1 MRERALELERHFR
14 VHEMQAAADA
24 RRHPR
29 FKLEAELR
37 IYPRNSPVVRGHT
50 VDISE
55 SGVSAM
61 LRVEVP
67 LGAVVRLEF
76 DLPLGSVDVPALVRQ
91 RNAFRYGFQF
101 LETSTAKET
110 IGRTCARLAL
120 EQSPHLQ
127 LRTDNPGKI

>member
-1 MRERALELERHFR
+1 MH
-14 VHEMQAAADA
+14 AAADA

-29 FKLEAELR
+29 FKVEAELR

-55 SGVSAM
+55 SGISAM
-61 LRVEVP
+61 LKVEVA

-76 DLPLGSVDVPALVRQ
+76 DLPLGSIEVPALVRQ

-101 LETSTAKET
+101 LETSTTQGT
-110 IGRTCARLAL
+110 IGRTCAQLAL
-120 EQSPHLQ
+120 QQSIREPS
-127 LRTDNPGKI
+127 